1 MGISTSIVSGQV
13 TYENI
18 NPEYLL
24 EQMIAAH
31 GAGLLRYCHSILL
44 DYHEA
49 QDVVQSTFIKAY
61 SKLTSASITS
71 IGVNEIR
78 GAWLYRTAYSACI
91 DIIRRKKLQ
100 NLFFLKNSTEEAATT
115 PEYFISDNV
124 NSILSQLPPKDR
136 ALVFSRAVEGL
147 DYNELVTVYG
157 TNAAALRKRYERA
170 KNKLVTALKDSGLY
184 ERSAG
189 IENK

>member
-18 NPEYLL
+18 DSEYLL
-24 EQMIAAH
+24 EQMIATH
-31 GAGLLRYCHSILL
+31 GAKLLKYCHSILL

-61 SKLTSASITS
+61 SKISLSNVS
-71 IGVNEIR
+71 EIH
-78 GAWLYRTAYSACI
+78 GAWLYRTAYTACI
-91 DIIRRKKLQ
+91 DIIRRKKMQ
-100 NLFFLKNSTEEAATT
+100 NLFFIKNSAQDTTTT

-124 NSILSQLPPKDR
+124 NNILSQLPPKDR

-157 TNAAALRKRYERA
+157 TNAATLRKRYERA
-170 KNKLVTALKDSGLY
+170 KSKLVIALKASGLY
-184 ERSAG
+184 ERSAD
-189 IENK
+189 IETT